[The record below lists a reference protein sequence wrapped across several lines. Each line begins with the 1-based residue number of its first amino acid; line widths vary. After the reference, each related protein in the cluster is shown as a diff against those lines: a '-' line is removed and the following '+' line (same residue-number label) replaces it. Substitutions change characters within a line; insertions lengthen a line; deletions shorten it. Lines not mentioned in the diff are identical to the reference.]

1 LSEILD
7 KAQDI
12 LARHSLCNNC
22 LGRQFALL
30 GYGTKNE
37 GRGFAIKLLLVMKAH
52 QLALSKEKTG
62 FLMLEKLASSGDF
75 TMANDLLSRLGKKE
89 IRPLP
94 CYLCSERFESIEKL
108 ASLAVDRLRIYECNS
123 FLVGIE
129 LPHEVEEKEDNFKSR
144 FVIEHGE
151 SIRSEL
157 SRRLGKRIGEITGK
171 NTEYQRPEVV
181 ILINPFT
188 DEIRLQINP
197 LYISGRYR
205 KLARTIPQS
214 RWFCSKCG
222 GKGCPKCDW
231 TGKMYPESVEEI
243 IGVPALEMSE
253 GEDIALHGAGREDID
268 ARMLGRG
275 RPFVIEVKKPR
286 KRFIELRNL
295 EQTINERAAGKV
307 EVSNLRFAN
316 KEVVRNF
323 KSEAAQK
330 LYRTLVEVSDP
341 VSKRQLALLEKSL
354 SGAVI
359 KQKTPQR
366 VMHRRADLM
375 REKYIYKAKV
385 KRLTPNRFEL
395 RIQCQGGLYIK
406 ELITGD
412 GGRTMP
418 NVSESLKV
426 KAVALELDV
435 LGVYVKEET

>member
-1 LSEILD
+1 VSQILD

-12 LARHSLCNNC
+12 LARYSLCNNC

-30 GYGTKNE
+30 GYGVENE
-37 GRGFAIKLLLVMKAH
+37 GRGFAIKLLLTMKAH

-62 FLMLEKLASSGDF
+62 FSMLETLASNGDF
-75 TMANDLLSRLGKKE
+75 MMANDLLSKLGKRK
-89 IRPLP
+89 IQSQP
-94 CYLCSERFESIEKL
+94 CCLCSESFKSIEKL
-108 ASLAVDRLRIYECNS
+108 SSLAVDRLRIYECNS
-123 FLVGIE
+123 ILVGIE
-129 LPHEVEEKEDNFKSR
+129 LPHEVEEREDDFKGK
-144 FVIEHGE
+144 FLIEHGE
-151 SIRSEL
+151 SLRSEL

-171 NTEYQRPEVV
+171 KTEYQRPEVV

-188 DEIRLQINP
+188 HEVRLQINP
-197 LYISGRYR
+197 LYVSGRYR
-205 KLARTIPQS
+205 KLVRSIPQS
-214 RWFCSKCG
+214 RWFCSQCG

-231 TGKMYPESVEEI
+231 TGKMYPESVEETVGI
-243 IGVPALEMSE
+243 PALEMSE
-253 GEDIALHGAGREDID
+253 GEDLALHGAGREDID
-268 ARMLGRG
+268 ARMLGKG
-275 RPFVIEVKKPR
+275 RPFVIEVKKPK
-286 KRFIELRNL
+286 KRFIDLKNL
-295 EQTINERAAGKV
+295 ERTINERAAGKV

-316 KEVVRNF
+316 KEIVRNL
-323 KSEAAQK
+323 KSEVAQK
-330 LYRTLVEVSDP
+330 LYKTLVEVSDP
-341 VSKRQLALLEKSL
+341 VSRKQLASLERSL

-395 RIQCQGGLYIK
+395 RIRCQGGLYIK

-426 KAVALELDV
+426 KAVPLELDV
-435 LGVYVKEET
+435 LGVYIKEET